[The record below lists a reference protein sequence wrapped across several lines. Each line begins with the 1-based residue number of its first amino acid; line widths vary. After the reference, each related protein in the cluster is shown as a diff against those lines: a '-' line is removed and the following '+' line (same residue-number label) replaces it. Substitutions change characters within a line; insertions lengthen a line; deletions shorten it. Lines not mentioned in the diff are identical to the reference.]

1 MVGIIAQ
8 VLKAIVELKGV
19 RPPDAVK
26 SVVEAVDNVT
36 DTARSIAVSLINN
49 SPASVFLGNLTQ
61 HHPQYSVIHVLAQHI
76 AQISEASFGVLGEA
90 ANSVGGYLAG
100 AVPVS
105 SSLGTSSNSGYN
117 ASQMLRMNV
126 GTPTIAPCQA
136 YVLLN
141 IEPELDAYNPQAAMK
156 TLDAA
161 ELVVMMSTYKIG
173 ASTCVDYAD
182 VMLPIAPFT
191 ETSGTFINTEGR
203 AQSFN
208 GVVAPLGDTRPAWKI
223 LRVLGNLLQLEGFDF
238 ETPEQVYAEVI
249 PPGTDI
255 RKLLDNKL
263 KSFTVSELKQENYGI
278 QRIGEVPI
286 YQTDPIVRRAESL
299 QLTRDATVPVA
310 WMSGLLLEKLGV
322 SVGDKVELKQG
333 EGKACLQAA
342 CDDNLPS
349 NCVRLV
355 SAHPLTA
362 ALGDMF
368 GEITVKKL

>member
-1 MVGIIAQ
+1 
-8 VLKAIVELKGV
+8 
-19 RPPDAVK
+19 
-26 SVVEAVDNVT
+26 
-36 DTARSIAVSLINN
+36 
-49 SPASVFLGNLTQ
+49 LTQ

-105 SSLGTSSNSGYN
+105 SSFGASSNGGYN
-117 ASQMLRMNV
+117 ASQMLGMNV
-126 GTPTIAPCQA
+126 RAPTIAPCQA

-141 IEPELDAYNPQAAMK
+141 LEPELDAYNPQDAMK

-255 RKLLDNKL
+255 RELLDNKL

-299 QLTRDATVPVA
+299 QLTHDATVPVA

-322 SVGDKVELKQG
+322 NIGDKVELKQG
-333 EGKACLQAA
+333 DGEACLQAA